1 MARYSA
7 RRSIA
12 CRAAADPPTGV
23 RNSGKAEVKV
33 SVDRMPAKFGPLT
46 LIVPLLINMLRAGG
60 RDGALIGKR
69 AAVPGARN
77 PEGIE
82 TRYAHHSLIEPRAVV
97 DHADRAGRRAQDRTG
112 QQRIRSVGPKTSFL

>member
-1 MARYSA
+1 
-7 RRSIA
+7 
-12 CRAAADPPTGV
+12 V

-33 SVDRMPAKFGPLT
+33 SVDWMPAKFGPLT
-46 LIVPLLINMLRAGG
+46 LIIPLLINMLRAGG

-97 DHADRAGRRAQDRTG
+97 DHADRAGRLAQDRTG
-112 QQRIRSVGPKTSFL
+112 QQRIRSIGPKTSFL